1 MYQSSVL
8 VQKMI
13 DPPGTVDIGTRIRL
27 AREDLGLSQSA
38 LAEIAGVSKQTQM
51 KYEAGKTMPDA
62 AYLALMGRL
71 GADVLFLVTGQRT
84 PEIRQV
90 GNERIVISAEE
101 AALVN
106 CYRNGSPILQGY
118 LQEVVRLPDAH
129 GNTVAIGGD
138 VGQSIAGD
146 QSVTAPVTFNVGR
159 GRK

>member
-1 MYQSSVL
+1 M
-8 VQKMI
+8 
-13 DPPGTVDIGTRIRL
+13 
-27 AREDLGLSQSA
+27 
-38 LAEIAGVSKQTQM
+38 AGQ
-51 KYEAGKTMPDA
+51 GI
-62 AYLALMGRL
+62 
-71 GADVLFLVTGQRT
+71 DVLFLVTGQRT